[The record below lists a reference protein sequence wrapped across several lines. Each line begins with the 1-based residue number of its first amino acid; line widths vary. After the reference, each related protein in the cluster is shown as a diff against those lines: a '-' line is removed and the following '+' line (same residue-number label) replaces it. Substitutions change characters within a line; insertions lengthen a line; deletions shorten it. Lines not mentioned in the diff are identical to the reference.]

1 MAEQLYFSRDSKL
14 YVGFDSKVWEVP
26 ILDGFSFSQSTN
38 QSEIGLSEMQGT
50 DGLSRRG
57 QRVFTDSLAP
67 AEWSFSTYV
76 RPFQTVTDSGEHRA
90 VEEVLWAVMAGADA
104 YRDGVDSAG
113 GLIQGNITITT
124 AGTGTTAGTY
134 IVTNNTTGIG
144 GTKGAG
150 AVGWEIELTV
160 GGSGITAVTVIDAGE
175 GFAVGDTITI
185 PTSVIGGSATATLT
199 VATAVTTATGG
210 ISSVAAANNTGRTAN
225 KTYSIRNGDT
235 GVTVKTAGGATVTN
249 RVGWELDLTSN
260 SSGVISAVV
269 TSAGSGFA
277 ANDTIEITDAVVGTA
292 TGTLTFT
299 VTVGTGSSTFIRTVQ
314 PDPASPFG
322 PTVAGPV
329 GTGSS
334 GKAVINFGQSNR
346 STLGTCDLY
355 FVMETSS
362 ANPMVYK
369 LSGAAFNEASIDF
382 EVDGIATINW
392 SGFAANI
399 TDFQSS
405 STPGTSVTVQSG
417 KTISGNSSTGSAF
430 AAGDVVLDSNDGL
443 KLGICTASNAANF
456 AIDDGV
462 GSTKTFIRNRL
473 TQLDVT
479 AAAADRGAFPGVSG
493 NGKYQLTLTG
503 GNITISNNISYLVPE
518 ELGAVN
524 VPIEHVTG
532 TRSASGSFTCYLTL
546 DDSSGQNG
554 TSVELFNDMT
564 TSGTGKG
571 LEKVVNNF
579 ETIFSVGGTV
589 ANTPRLNVKF
599 PKVHINVPTH
609 SIEDVIS
616 LETTFAS
623 YTDDFNVANE
633 VQLEYFG
640 VAL

>member
-76 RPFQTVTDSGEHRA
+76 RPYRTATDGGESRA
-90 VEEVLWAVMAGADA
+90 VEEVLWAVMAGADK
-104 YRDGVDSAG
+104 YKDSVSGAG
-113 GLIQGNITITT
+113 GLVQGQIAITT
-124 AGTGTTAGTY
+124 AGTSTTAGTY
-134 IVTNNTTGIG
+134 IINDNTTGIG
-144 GTKGAG
+144 GTHGAG

-175 GFAVGDTITI
+175 GFSASDTITI
-185 PTSVIGGSATATLT
+185 PTSIIGGSATATLT
-199 VATAVTTATGG
+199 VSAVTTLTGG
-210 ISSVAAANNTGRTAN
+210 IASTSTLTNASGATAS
-225 KTYSIRNGDT
+225 TVFSITSGNSTTSGNGVGYELELASDAS
-235 GVTVKTAGGATVTN
+235 GAVTVQTI
-249 RVGWELDLTSN
+249 R
-260 SSGVISAVV
+260 
-269 TSAGSGFA
+269 SAGTGFA
-277 ANDTIEITDAVVGTA
+277 ASDTITVQNSVLGKTSGSAFQLTVA
-292 TGTLTFT
+292 TLTDQ
-299 VTVGTGSSTFIRTVQ
+299 GATFYRESQ
-314 PDPASPFG
+314 ADKASPFG
-322 PTVAGPV
+322 PTVAGPSGV
-329 GTGSS
+329 GDN

-392 SGFAANI
+392 SGFAAQI

-405 STPGTSVTVQSG
+405 TTAGSTVTVQSG
-417 KTISGNSSTGSAF
+417 KTVSGKT
-430 AAGDVVLDSNDGL
+430 AGDVILDSNDGL
-443 KLGICTASNAANF
+443 KLGVCTSATAASF

-473 TQLDVT
+473 TQLDIT
-479 AAAADRGAFPGVSG
+479 ADAADRGAFPGVGG

-532 TRSASGSFTCYLTL
+532 TRSATGSFTCYLTL
-546 DDSSGQNG
+546 DDSTGTNG
-554 TSVELFNDMT
+554 SSVELFNDMT
-564 TSGTGKG
+564 TSGAGKG

-579 ETIFSVGGTV
+579 ETIFQVGGTV
-589 ANTPRLNVKF
+589 SNTPRLNVKF

-640 VAL
+640 TTL

>member
-14 YVGFDSKVWEVP
+14 YVGFDNKVWEVP

-76 RPFQTVTDSGEHRA
+76 RPFQTTTDGEEHRA
-90 VEEVLWAVMAGADA
+90 VEEVLWAVMAGADK
-104 YRDGVDSAG
+104 YKDSVSGAG
-113 GLIQGNITITT
+113 GLIQGQIAITT
-124 AGTGTTAGTY
+124 ASSDATNGTY
-134 IVTNNTTGIG
+134 IVNDNTTGIG
-144 GTKGAG
+144 GTHGAG
-150 AVGWEIELTV
+150 AVGWEIEVTV
-160 GGSGITAVTVIDAGE
+160 SSNAITAVTVIDAGE
-175 GFAVGDTITI
+175 GFAATNTITL
-185 PTSVIGGSATATLT
+185 PTSLIGGSTAGVLT
-199 VATAVTTATGG
+199 VSSITTLTGG
-210 ISSVAAANNTGRTAN
+210 IATTNVANNTSRTAS
-225 KTYSIRNGDT
+225 KTYSITSANSTTSGNGVGYELELT
-235 GVTVKTAGGATVTN
+235 AAANGTVTVTTI
-249 RVGWELDLTSN
+249 R
-260 SSGVISAVV
+260 
-269 TSAGSGFA
+269 SAGTGFA
-277 ANDTIEITDAVVGTA
+277 ASDTITVQNTVLGGSGTA
-292 TGTLTFT
+292 FQVT
-299 VTVGTGSSTFIRTVQ
+299 VTGLTDQGATFYRDSQ

-329 GTGSS
+329 GTGAS
-334 GKAVINFGQSNR
+334 GKASINFGQSNR

-369 LSGAAFNEASIDF
+369 LLGAAFNEASIDF

-392 SGFAANI
+392 SGFAAEI
-399 TDFQSS
+399 ADMQSS
-405 STPGTSVTVQSG
+405 SIAGSTVTVQSG
-417 KTISGNSSTGSAF
+417 KVVSGKT
-430 AAGDVVLDSNDGL
+430 AGDVILDSNDGL
-443 KLGICTASNAANF
+443 KLGVCTGASAAAF

-473 TQLDVT
+473 TQLDIT
-479 AAAADRGAFPGVSG
+479 AAAADRGAFPGVGG

-503 GNITISNNISYLVPE
+503 GNITITNNISYLVPE

-546 DDSSGQNG
+546 DDSTGNNG
-554 TSVELFNDMT
+554 SSVELFNDMT
-564 TSGTGKG
+564 TSGAGKG

-640 VAL
+640 IAL

>member
-76 RPFQTVTDSGEHRA
+76 RPFQTTTDGGEHRA
-90 VEEVLWAVMAGADA
+90 VEEVLWAVMAGADK
-104 YRDGVDSAG
+104 YKDSVSGAG
-113 GLIQGNITITT
+113 GLIQGQIAITT
-124 AGTGTTAGTY
+124 ASSDATNGTY
-134 IVTNNTTGIG
+134 IVNNTTTGIG
-144 GTKGAG
+144 GTGPDAG
-150 AVGWEIELTV
+150 SGNGVGWEIEVTV
-160 GGSGITAVTVIDAGE
+160 SGNAISAVTVIDAGE
-175 GFAVGDTITI
+175 GFAANNTITL
-185 PTSVIGGSATATLT
+185 PTSLIGGSTAGVLT
-199 VATAVTTATGG
+199 VSSATTLTGG
-210 ISSVAAANNTGRTAN
+210 IATTSVANNTGRTAS
-225 KTYSIRNGDT
+225 KTYSITSANSTTSGNGVGYELELT
-235 GVTVKTAGGATVTN
+235 AAANGTVTVTTI
-249 RVGWELDLTSN
+249 R
-260 SSGVISAVV
+260 
-269 TSAGSGFA
+269 SAGTGFA
-277 ANDTIEITDAVVGTA
+277 ASDTISVANSVLGGSGTA
-292 TGTLTFT
+292 FEVT
-299 VTVGTGSSTFIRTVQ
+299 VTGLTDQGATFYRDSQ

-322 PTVAGPV
+322 PTVAGPS

-334 GKAVINFGQSNR
+334 GKAIINFGQSNR

-392 SGFAANI
+392 SGFAANV
-399 TDFQSS
+399 TDMQSS
-405 STPGTSVTVQSG
+405 STAGSSAVVQSG
-417 KTISGNSSTGSAF
+417 KTISGTNSKTSAAF

-443 KLGICTASNAANF
+443 KLGVCTAANAAAF

-546 DDSSGQNG
+546 DDSAGQNG

-564 TSGTGKG
+564 TQGAGKG

>member
-76 RPFQTVTDSGEHRA
+76 RPFQTVTDAGGDGGEHRA
-90 VEEVLWAVMAGADA
+90 VEEVLWAVMAGADK
-104 YRDGVDSAG
+104 YQDSVSSAG
-113 GLIQGNITITT
+113 GLRQGQIAITT
-124 AGTGTTAGTY
+124 ASSDATNGTY
-134 IVTNNTTGIG
+134 IVNDNTTGIG
-144 GTKGAG
+144 GTHGAG
-150 AVGWEIELTV
+150 AVGWEIEVTV
-160 GGSGITAVTVIDAGE
+160 SSNAISAVTVIDAGE
-175 GFAVGDTITI
+175 GFAATNTITL
-185 PTSVIGGSATATLT
+185 PTSLIGGSTAGVLT
-199 VATAVTTATGG
+199 VSAVTAATGG
-210 ISSVAAANNTGRTAN
+210 IASTTIGSGGSGRTAS
-225 KTYSIRNGDT
+225 KSYSITNLNSSTSGNGVGYELEIST
-235 GVTVKTAGGATVTN
+235 NGSGAVTVDTIRSAGTNFAASDTITVAQGIIGGSGNLVINVATLTEQGATFY
-249 RVGWELDLTSN
+249 RDS
-260 SSGVISAVV
+260 
-269 TSAGSGFA
+269 
-277 ANDTIEITDAVVGTA
+277 
-292 TGTLTFT
+292 
-299 VTVGTGSSTFIRTVQ
+299 Q

-322 PTVAGPV
+322 PTVAGPS
-329 GTGSS
+329 GTGST
-334 GKAVINFGQSNR
+334 GKSIINFGQSNR

-362 ANPMVYK
+362 TNPMVYK

-392 SGFAANI
+392 SGFAANV
-399 TDFQSS
+399 TDMQSS
-405 STPGTSVTVQSG
+405 STAGSSAVVQSG
-417 KTISGNSSTGSAF
+417 KIISGTNSKTSAAF

-443 KLGICTASNAANF
+443 KLGVCTAANAAAF

-564 TSGTGKG
+564 TQGAGKG

>member
-14 YVGFDSKVWEVP
+14 YVGFDNKVWEVP

-76 RPFQTVTDSGEHRA
+76 RPFRTVTDGGEHRA
-90 VEEVLWAVMAGADA
+90 VEEVLWAVMAGADK
-104 YRDGVDSAG
+104 YRDSVSGGG
-113 GLIQGNITITT
+113 GLIQGNFTDNTLT
-124 AGTGTTAGTY
+124 DATNGVY
-134 IVTNNTTGIG
+134 IINNTTSGIS
-144 GTKGAG
+144 GTGPSAGSGAG
-150 AVGWEIELTV
+150 VGWEIE
-160 GGSGITAVTVIDAGE
+160 VTIASNDISDIRVIDAGE
-175 GFAVGDTITI
+175 GFSVGETIII
-185 PTSVIGGSATATLT
+185 PTSIIGGSTAATLT
-199 VATAVTTATGG
+199 IATAVTAVSGG
-210 ISSVAAANNTGRTAN
+210 IATTSIGSGGTGRTAS
-225 KTYSIRNGDT
+225 KSYSITGLNSTTSGNGVGYELEIST
-235 GVTVKTAGGATVTN
+235 NGSGVVTVDTI
-249 RVGWELDLTSN
+249 R
-260 SSGVISAVV
+260 
-269 TSAGSGFA
+269 SAGTGFA
-277 ANDTIEITDAVVGTA
+277 AADTITVTSNTIGGSGNLVINVASITDQGA
-292 TGTLTFT
+292 TFYRD
-299 VTVGTGSSTFIRTVQ
+299 SQ

-322 PTVAGPV
+322 PTVAGPS

-334 GKAVINFGQSNR
+334 GKAIINFGQSNR

-392 SGFAANI
+392 SGFAANV
-399 TDFQSS
+399 TDMQSS
-405 STPGTSVTVQSG
+405 STAGSTVTVQSG
-417 KTISGNSSTGSAF
+417 KVVSGKT
-430 AAGDVVLDSNDGL
+430 AGDAILDSNDGL
-443 KLGICTASNAANF
+443 KLGICTSATAASF

-479 AAAADRGAFPGVSG
+479 AATADRGAFPGVGG

-546 DDSSGQNG
+546 DDSTGQNG

-564 TSGTGKG
+564 TQGAGKG

-579 ETIFSVGGTV
+579 AVDFQVGGTV
-589 ANTPRLNVKF
+589 ADTPRLFVKF

-633 VQLEYFG
+633 VQLEYYG